1 MLCNFFNYTMS
12 LYIKIKPIM
21 MRRLFMHG
29 LNVFLCVC
37 FSTPV
42 YADPPSHA
50 PAHGWRKKH
59 DPYYVGYNGRN
70 WPRDYGILNGRCDR
84 QAIST
89 VIGGVVG
96 GAIGSSVGRGDNR
109 VVAIILGTVVGAVIG
124 NQIGKRLDDA
134 DRGCIGHALE
144 LSRNNR
150 PVYWENPNS
159 GFNYTVTPI
168 SNFTA
173 NGLKCRN
180 YDLLIQGNGINQTQ
194 TESAC
199 LENGGNWQS
208 VRK

>member
-1 MLCNFFNYTMS
+1 MIRHPLLYNLC
-12 LYIKIKPIM
+12 
-21 MRRLFMHG
+21 LFI
-29 LNVFLCVC
+29 CIC
-37 FSTPV
+37 FSVPV

-70 WPRDYGILNGRCDR
+70 WLRDYGVISGRCDR
-84 QAIST
+84 EAIST

-96 GAIGSSVGRGDNR
+96 GAIGSTVGKGDNR

-124 NQIGKRLDDA
+124 NQIGKKMDES

-144 LSRNNR
+144 LSRDNR

-159 GFNYTVTPI
+159 GLNYTVTPI
-168 SNFTA
+168 SSFTA

-180 YDLLIQGNGINQTQ
+180 YDLSIKGNGFNQTQ
-194 TESAC
+194 REQAC
-199 LENGGNWQS
+199 LENSGNWQS

>member
-1 MLCNFFNYTMS
+1 M
-12 LYIKIKPIM
+12 I
-21 MRRLFMHG
+21 HH
-29 LNVFLCVC
+29 VFLRSLSLLICAC
-37 FSTPV
+37 LMTPV

-70 WPRDYGILNGRCDR
+70 WPSDYGVVSGRCDR
-84 QAIST
+84 EAIST

-96 GAIGSSVGRGDNR
+96 GAIGSTVGKGDKR
-109 VVAIILGTVVGAVIG
+109 VVAIILGSVVGAVIG
-124 NQIGKRLDDA
+124 NQIGKRLDES

-159 GFNYTVTPI
+159 GLNYTVTPI
-168 SNFTA
+168 SSFTA

-180 YDLLIQGNGINQTQ
+180 YDLLIQGNGFNQTQ
-194 TESAC
+194 RERAC
-199 LENGGNWQS
+199 LENSGNWQAY
-208 VRK
+208 KK